1 MALIKK
7 LDKIW
12 VDGKM
17 VDWDDA
23 QEHVLAHTLHYG
35 LGAFEGIRAY
45 RRADGKTAIFRLK
58 EHIDRLFQSCHI
70 CTIELPYPR
79 EQVEQACLDVVKVN
93 KLEAAYLRPI
103 VYLGYGAMGLGSFEP
118 PVRTVVACY
127 EWGAYLGEEGLR
139 RGIRAKVSSFRR
151 GAIDSTMTKGKI
163 CGQYVN
169 SILAKREALKAGYDE
184 AIMLDNQGSVCE
196 ATGENV
202 FMVRRGALFTAP
214 LSSSILAGITRDSV
228 IRIAR
233 DAGLEVNEVT
243 FTRDELWCADEVF
256 MCGTAAEITPVRE
269 IDDRRIGKGEVGPVT
284 RRIQESFFE
293 TVKGKAGEKARYPEW
308 LAYVP

>member
-7 LDKIW
+7 VDKVW

-23 QEHVLAHTLHYG
+23 KEHVLAHTLHYG

-45 RRADGKTAIFRLK
+45 RRAEGKTAVFRLK
-58 EHIDRLFQSCHI
+58 EHVDRLWQSCHI
-70 CTIELPYPR
+70 CTIDIPFSR
-79 EQVEQACLDVVKVN
+79 EQVEQACIDVVKVN
-93 KLEAAYLRPI
+93 KLPAAYLRPI
-103 VYLGYGAMGLGSFEP
+103 VYLGYGAMGLGSLEP
-118 PVRTVVACY
+118 PVKTVVACY

-151 GAIDSTMTKGKI
+151 GAIDATMTKGKI

-184 AIMLDNQGSVCE
+184 AIMLDNQGHVCE

-202 FMVRRGALFTAP
+202 FIARRGALYTAP
-214 LSSSILAGITRDSV
+214 TSSSILAGITRDSV

-233 DAGLEVNEVT
+233 DLGIEVHETT

-269 IDDRRIGKGEVGPVT
+269 VDDRKIGRGEPGPLT
-284 RRIQESFFE
+284 RRVQDTFFDV
-293 TVKGKAGEKARYPEW
+293 VKGKAGEKARYPEW
-308 LAYVP
+308 LAYC

>member
-7 LDKIW
+7 LDWVW
-12 VDGKM
+12 VDGKL
-17 VDWDDA
+17 VAWDDA
-23 QEHVLAHTLHYG
+23 KEHVLCHTLHYG

-45 RRADGKTAIFRLK
+45 RRADGRTAVFRLA
-58 EHIDRLFQSCHI
+58 EHIDRLFDTCHI
-70 CTIELPYPR
+70 ITLDIPYSR
-79 EQVEQACLDVVKVN
+79 EAIRDACVTVVREN
-93 KLEAAYLRPI
+93 KLPAAYLRPI

-139 RGIRAKVSSFRR
+139 RGIRARVSSFRR

-169 SILAKREALKAGYDE
+169 SILAKRDALKAGYDE
-184 AIMLDNQGSVCE
+184 AIMLDAQGYVTE

-202 FMVRRGALFTAP
+202 FIVRKGVVYTAP
-214 LSSSILAGITRDSV
+214 TSSSILAGITRDS
-228 IRIAR
+228 ILRIAR
-233 DAGLEVNEVT
+233 DLGIDVREHVY
-243 FTRDELWCADEVF
+243 TRDEMWCADEVF

-269 IDDRRIGKGEVGPVT
+269 VDDRRIGSGEPGPIT
-284 RRIQESFFE
+284 RRVQETYFDV
-293 TVKGKAGEKARYPEW
+293 VKGAKARYPEW
-308 LAYVP
+308 LTYV

>member
-7 LDKIW
+7 VDKIW

-23 QEHVLAHTLHYG
+23 NEHVLAHTLHYG

-45 RRADGKTAIFRLK
+45 HRADGRTAVFRLV

-70 CTIELPYPR
+70 CTIDIPYSR
-79 EQVEQACLDVVKVN
+79 AALMEACTDVLRVN
-93 KLEAAYLRPI
+93 KLPAAYLRPI
-103 VYLGYGAMGLGSFEP
+103 VYLGYGAMGLGSLEP
-118 PVRTVVACY
+118 PVRTVIAAY
-127 EWGAYLGEEGLR
+127 ERGAYLGDEGLK
-139 RGIRAKVSSFRR
+139 RGIRVKVSSFKR
-151 GAIDSTMTKGKI
+151 GAVDATMTKGKI

-169 SILAKREALKAGYDE
+169 SILAKRVAIKGGYDE
-184 AIMLDNQGSVCE
+184 AIMLDRTGNVCE

-202 FMVRRGALFTAP
+202 FIVRKGEIWTAP
-214 LSSSILAGITRDSV
+214 TSSSILAGITRDSV

-233 DAGLEVNEVT
+233 DLGYVVHEHV

-269 IDDRRIGKGEVGPVT
+269 CDDRKIGGGEPGPVT
-284 RRIQESFFE
+284 RAVQKTFFE
-293 TVKGKAGEKARYPEW
+293 VVKGVKDEKSPRYPEW
-308 LAYVP
+308 LTYV